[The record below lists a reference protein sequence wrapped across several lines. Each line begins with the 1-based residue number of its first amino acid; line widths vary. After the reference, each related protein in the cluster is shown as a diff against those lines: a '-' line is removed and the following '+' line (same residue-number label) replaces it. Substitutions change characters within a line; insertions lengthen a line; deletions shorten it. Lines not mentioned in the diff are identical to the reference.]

1 MDTRVTN
8 CSNTHNISLSL
19 GQVNYMGKSVSDPLL
34 REKLCEI
41 SAYLGLGIVVTS
53 GDRKQV
59 VNGNGRSLHL
69 QGKAVDFYVEG
80 SSLEEAFAAITESG
94 LIDQG
99 FEFIYHTE
107 VTISPHLHLGRFSN
121 LQKSRFI
128 VDQGQILPLR

>member
-41 SAYLGLGIVVTS
+41 SAYLRRGIVVTS

-80 SSLEEAFAAITESG
+80 HSLEEAFSEIAESG

-107 VTISPHLHLGRFSN
+107 ATISPHLHLGR
-121 LQKSRFI
+121 LGTKQESRFI